1 LAVARVG
8 LRSVIV
14 KRTVSELFSHM
25 PVMTSQIIIS
35 VLILTKVIVWAEEPC
50 SPWMWNV
57 ETEKCYRKFCDEK
70 TPPEAE
76 KTCQKFNGHMITI
89 CSEEENKFVAD
100 FAYLSKNKGGG
111 LFWMWVGLKRDSS
124 RKKFI
129 WMSGSKCKYR
139 HWGESEPNDLYGDED
154 YVHFWTAAPKYYLD
168 WADNNGNHTFN
179 YMCEAP
185 YCPLDD

>member
-1 LAVARVG
+1 
-8 LRSVIV
+8 
-14 KRTVSELFSHM
+14 M

-139 HWGESEPNDLYGDED
+139 HWGETEPNDLYGDED